1 MKDLKG
7 WASSHNGDSYWIDK
21 YAEKIDKLPILH
33 VDDELL
39 VYGQNLY
46 ETLHIMSGARKAA
59 NLQGG
64 AAERSALGQSALY
77 STGNGY
83 GYGAY
88 SYPTPK
94 SREADAG
101 NARANAAASGTAV
114 KLQGWT
120 LIDEATLSIRQ
131 VMTKRYDTE
140 F

>member
-7 WASSHNGDSYWIDK
+7 RASSHNGDSYWIDES
-21 YAEKIDKLPILH
+21 AEKIDKLPILH

-77 STGNGY
+77 STGY

-88 SYPTPK
+88 SYSTPK

-120 LIDEATLSIRQ
+120 LIDKATLSIRQ
-131 VMTKRYDTE
+131 VMTKRYNTE